1 MVDQESCGGFAK
13 LERQCFFGWA
23 SELRLTAA
31 ITKITPPEKSDAKI
45 YCIRWRDFKDQFI

>member
-1 MVDQESCGGFAK
+1 VDQESCGGFAK